1 MVDGGVIARV
11 TGAVVVNHS
20 TVFKVGKAGIQVESY
35 GPPADRIHEF
45 IDTKVSYAAHQVDG
59 DPGDRPDSGF
69 SEARDEHK
77 LVSRNVLERPKPK
90 VLLVDDESANL
101 EVFARAFRKEL
112 VVRVAGSGLVALEEL
127 SREPVDILL
136 TDFGMPVMDG
146 IALLITV
153 AERWPSIHRV
163 IVSGHCD
170 LAELHDA
177 QRSGLAAVLISKPWS
192 KAEMLEIVDRLMT
205 ESTVPSTDR

>member
-1 MVDGGVIARV
+1 M
-11 TGAVVVNHS
+11 S
-20 TVFKVGKAGIQVESY
+20 TN
-35 GPPADRIHEF
+35 
-45 IDTKVSYAAHQVDG
+45 
-59 DPGDRPDSGF
+59 
-69 SEARDEHK
+69 
-77 LVSRNVLERPKPK
+77 SRNVLERPKPK
-90 VLLVDDESANL
+90 VLIVDDESANL
-101 EVFARAFRKEL
+101 DVFARAFRKEL

-127 SREPVDILL
+127 SRDPVDILL

-170 LAELHDA
+170 LPELHDA

-192 KAEMLEIVDRLMT
+192 KAQMLEVVDRLMT
-205 ESTVPSTDR
+205 ESTVPSTGR

>member
-1 MVDGGVIARV
+1 M
-11 TGAVVVNHS
+11 
-20 TVFKVGKAGIQVESY
+20 
-35 GPPADRIHEF
+35 
-45 IDTKVSYAAHQVDG
+45 
-59 DPGDRPDSGF
+59 
-69 SEARDEHK
+69 
-77 LVSRNVLERPKPK
+77 SRNVLERPKPK
-90 VLLVDDESANL
+90 VLIVDDESANL
-101 EVFARAFRKEL
+101 AVFARAFRKEL

-136 TDFGMPVMDG
+136 TDFGMPLMDG
-146 IALLITV
+146 IALLTTV

-177 QRSGLAAVLISKPWS
+177 QRSGLAAVLIPKPWS
-192 KAEMLEIVDRLMT
+192 KAEMLKIVDRLMT